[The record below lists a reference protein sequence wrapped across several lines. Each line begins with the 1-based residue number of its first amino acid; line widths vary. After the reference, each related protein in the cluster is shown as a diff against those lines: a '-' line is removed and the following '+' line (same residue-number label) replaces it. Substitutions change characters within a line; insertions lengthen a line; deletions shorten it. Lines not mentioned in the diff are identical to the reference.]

1 MFFLIIILLLIF
13 GLSLCYSEYKP
24 KVISTD
30 EEPVKIMNRDG
41 NMIFVPGSVKFD
53 TGNDAATA
61 ISHGLMDKLHL
72 KTDRSKRISV
82 TGIGGHVLDCCRV
95 KICLLIRKR
104 VFKVDALVGA
114 VAPQTDLLI
123 GNEIIEQLAKENFSI
138 G

>member
-1 MFFLIIILLLIF
+1 
-13 GLSLCYSEYKP
+13 
-24 KVISTD
+24 
-30 EEPVKIMNRDG
+30 MNRDG

-53 TGNDAATA
+53 TGNDAAPA

-95 KICLLIRKR
+95 KICLLIRKH

-123 GNEIIEQLAKENFSI
+123 GTEIIEQLAKENFSI